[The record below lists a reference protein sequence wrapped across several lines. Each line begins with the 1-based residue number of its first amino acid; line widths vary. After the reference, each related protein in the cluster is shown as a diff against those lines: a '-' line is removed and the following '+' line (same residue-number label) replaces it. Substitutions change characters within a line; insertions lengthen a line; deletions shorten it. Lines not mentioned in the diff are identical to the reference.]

1 MAISASDGADLLAL
15 VEAAQGGDPRAFD
28 QLDRVSR
35 GGIERV
41 LRSRGVYRP
50 EDIADLTQEVLIV
63 AWQRIHQL
71 RDPTRF
77 KPWLWVIA
85 RRVAATQGRRFARDE
100 SDELPEKESDADG
113 PDVVAELGEL
123 SELVTTAIQGLSERD
138 QLALTLM
145 SLGFQPLD
153 IATAMDVSANT
164 AKQIAK
170 RARDRLHDQLRVELS
185 WRRRQHGCSEL
196 AKFIDA
202 GQLIEAARHA
212 RSCPSCT
219 AAEDDIQ
226 LYEQAKPEEQVPAP
240 PARSDS

>member
-1 MAISASDGADLLAL
+1 MGRGGVRDHVEGGGRFGDPVVRFYHFIVTISASNGADLSAL

-28 QLDRVSR
+28 QLDRASR

-71 RDPTRF
+71 RDRERF

-85 RRVAATQGRRFARDE
+85 RRVAAAHGKRFARDE
-100 SDELPEKESDADG
+100 SEELPEKESDADG
-113 PDVVAELGEL
+113 PDVVAELADL
-123 SELVTTAIQGLSERD
+123 SELVTTAIHGLSERD

-170 RARDRLHDQLRVELS
+170 RARPPPRP
-185 WRRRQHGCSEL
+185 
-196 AKFIDA
+196 
-202 GQLIEAARHA
+202 AARGVVVAAASA
-212 RSCPSCT
+212 R
-219 AAEDDIQ
+219 
-226 LYEQAKPEEQVPAP
+226 LL
-240 PARSDS
+240 

>member
-1 MAISASDGADLLAL
+1 VAL
-15 VEAAQGGDPRAFD
+15 VEAAQAGDLQAFE
-28 QLDRVSR
+28 QLDRASR

-63 AWQRIHQL
+63 AWRRIHQL
-71 RDPTRF
+71 RDPARF

-85 RRVAATQGRRFARDE
+85 RRVASSHGRRFARDE
-100 SDELPEKESDADG
+100 QDELPDKESDAAG

-123 SELVTTAIQGLSERD
+123 SELVTTAIHGLSERD
-138 QLALTLM
+138 QVALTLM

-153 IATAMDVSANT
+153 IAAAMDVSPNT

-170 RARDRLHDQLRVELS
+170 RARDRLREQLRVELS
-185 WRRRQHGCSEL
+185 WRRRRHGCAEL

-202 GQLIEAARHA
+202 RQLVEAARHA

-219 AAEDDIQ
+219 AAEDDIE
-226 LYEQAKPEEQVPAP
+226 LYEAARPDDGPGP
-240 PARSDS
+240 PARSDP